1 MRINQ
6 IINEEVDS
14 KAEIYVDMDGVLADF
29 FGVWTKMVG
38 VKNWKEVKD
47 VDSALDMI
55 RTQKDFWINLPLT
68 PNASK
73 LLNSIKKVKG
83 NYTILSSPLPDDPN
97 SEPQKREWVKKMLSG
112 FSPKRVIITHNKSA
126 YAKQPDG
133 TPNVLIDDYG
143 DNINKWE
150 SAGGIGIQH
159 SDKNAD
165 ATVKRLEEGDFV
177 HAISRFMNRSIRPG
191 MYKRA
196 AAKFHEWLKDQA
208 PYRHSLGYYAM
219 EWGNQYKNMDWRN
232 LKQAYEV
239 MFGDDVLVENK
250 EPKLVKDKKLKNLKI
265 MNKPTKHEKRKNY
278 QQADE
283 NFADG
288 KNPERKGLSKRVGI
302 PQGATLAQLEKI
314 AKNSTGEKRRMAQ
327 WQLNMRRGKAKKKN
341 EN

>member
-1 MRINQ
+1 MRIEEV
-6 IINEEVDS
+6 INEAVDQ

-55 RTQKDFWINLPLT
+55 RNQKDFWINLPLT
-68 PNASK
+68 SNASK

-112 FSPKRVIITHNKSA
+112 FAPKRVIITHNKSA

-133 TPNVLIDDYG
+133 TPNILIDDYG
-143 DNINKWE
+143 DNIQKWE

-165 ATVKRLEEGDFV
+165 ATVSKLEEGDFV
-177 HAISRFMNRSIRPG
+177 TDISRFMNRAIRPG
-191 MYKRA
+191 FYEK
-196 AAKFHEWLKDQA
+196 AAKAFHEWLKGQG
-208 PYRHSLGYYAM
+208 PSYRHSLGYYAM
-219 EWGNQYKNMDWRN
+219 TWGNRYKGMDWRN

-239 MFGDDVLVENK
+239 MFGDDVLVESK
-250 EPKLVKDKKLKNLKI
+250 EPKLVKDKKLKNLKS
-265 MNKPTKHEKRKNY
+265 MDKPTKYERRKNY
-278 QQADE
+278 QNAEED
-283 NFADG
+283 
-288 KNPERKGLSKRVGI
+288 
-302 PQGATLAQLEKI
+302 
-314 AKNSTGEKRRMAQ
+314 
-327 WQLNMRRGKAKKKN
+327 KKDSNASLITTTKTK
-341 EN
+341 

>member
-1 MRINQ
+1 MKINQ
-6 IINEEVDS
+6 IINEAVDS

-55 RTQKDFWINLPLT
+55 RSQKDFWINLPLT

-112 FSPKRVIITHNKSA
+112 FAPKRVIITHNKSA

-143 DNINKWE
+143 DNIQKWE
-150 SAGGIGIQH
+150 NAGGIGIQH

-165 ATVKRLEEGDFV
+165 ATVSKLEEADFV
-177 HAISRFMNRSIRPG
+177 HAISRFMNRNIRPG
-191 MYKRA
+191 FYKRA
-196 AAKFHEWLKDQA
+196 AKKFHEWLKGQA

-219 EWGNQYKNMDWRN
+219 EWGHQYKHIDWRN

-239 MFGDDVLVENK
+239 MFGDDVLVEGK
-250 EPKLVKDKKLKNLKI
+250 EPKLVKDKKQKNLSS
-265 MNKPTKHEKRKNY
+265 MDKPTKYERRKNY
-278 QQADE
+278 TKADE
-283 NFADG
+283 
-288 KNPERKGLSKRVGI
+288 
-302 PQGATLAQLEKI
+302 
-314 AKNSTGEKRRMAQ
+314 GEEPKQ
-327 WQLNMRRGKAKKKN
+327 KKEKKK
-341 EN
+341 

>member
-1 MRINQ
+1 MRIEEV
-6 IINEEVDS
+6 INEAVDQ

-55 RTQKDFWINLPLT
+55 RAQKDFWINLPLT
-68 PNASK
+68 SNASK

-112 FSPKRVIITHNKSA
+112 FAPKRVIITHNKSA

-133 TPNVLIDDYG
+133 TPNILIDDYG
-143 DNINKWE
+143 DNIQKWE

-165 ATVKRLEEGDFV
+165 PTVSKLEEGDFV
-177 HAISRFMNRSIRPG
+177 TDISRFMNKAIRPG
-191 MYKRA
+191 FYEK
-196 AAKFHEWLKDQA
+196 AAKAFHEWLKGQG
-208 PYRHSLGYYAM
+208 PSYKHSLGYYAM
-219 EWGNQYKNMDWRN
+219 TWGNRYKNMDWRN

-239 MFGDDVLVENK
+239 MFGDDVLVESK
-250 EPKLVKDKKLKNLKI
+250 EPKLVKDKKQKNLRS
-265 MNKPTKHEKRKNY
+265 MNKPTKYERRKNY
-278 QQADE
+278 
-283 NFADG
+283 
-288 KNPERKGLSKRVGI
+288 
-302 PQGATLAQLEKI
+302 
-314 AKNSTGEKRRMAQ
+314 AKAEEDVKDN
-327 WQLNMRRGKAKKKN
+327 KKK
-341 EN
+341 END

>member
-1 MRINQ
+1 MRINE
-6 IINEEVDS
+6 IINEAVDQ

-55 RTQKDFWINLPLT
+55 RNQKDFWINLPLT
-68 PNASK
+68 SNATK

-97 SEPQKREWVKKMLSG
+97 SEPQKREWVKKMLSS

-133 TPNVLIDDYG
+133 TPNILIDDYG
-143 DNINKWE
+143 DNIRKWE

-165 ATVKRLEEGDFV
+165 ATVSKLEEGDFV
-177 HAISRFMNRSIRPG
+177 TDISRFMNKAIRPG
-191 MYKRA
+191 FYERA
-196 AAKFHEWLKDQA
+196 AKAFHEWLKDQG
-208 PYRHSLGYYAM
+208 PSYRHSLGYYAM
-219 EWGNQYKNMDWRN
+219 TWGNRYKGMDWRN

-239 MFGDDVLVENK
+239 MFGDDVLVESK
-250 EPKLVKDKKLKNLKI
+250 EPKLVKDKKQKNLKS
-265 MNKPTKHEKRKNY
+265 MNKPTRYERRKNY
-278 QQADE
+278 QNAEED
-283 NFADG
+283 
-288 KNPERKGLSKRVGI
+288 
-302 PQGATLAQLEKI
+302 
-314 AKNSTGEKRRMAQ
+314 
-327 WQLNMRRGKAKKKN
+327 KKDSNASLVTTTKTK
-341 EN
+341 

>member
-1 MRINQ
+1 MRIKEV
-6 IINEEVDS
+6 INEAVDQ

-55 RTQKDFWINLPLT
+55 RAQKDFWINLPLT
-68 PNASK
+68 SNASK

-112 FSPKRVIITHNKSA
+112 FAPKRVIITHNKSA

-133 TPNVLIDDYG
+133 TPNILIDDYG
-143 DNINKWE
+143 DNIQKWE

-165 ATVKRLEEGDFV
+165 ATVSKLEEGDFV
-177 HAISRFMNRSIRPG
+177 TDISRFMNRAIRPG
-191 MYKRA
+191 FYEK
-196 AAKFHEWLKDQA
+196 AAKAFHEWLKGQG
-208 PYRHSLGYYAM
+208 PSYRHSLGYYAM
-219 EWGNQYKNMDWRN
+219 TWGNRYKGMDWRN

-239 MFGDDVLVENK
+239 MFGDDVLVESK
-250 EPKLVKDKKLKNLKI
+250 EPKLVKDKKLKNLKS
-265 MNKPTKHEKRKNY
+265 MDKPTRYERRKNY
-278 QQADE
+278 
-283 NFADG
+283 
-288 KNPERKGLSKRVGI
+288 
-302 PQGATLAQLEKI
+302 
-314 AKNSTGEKRRMAQ
+314 AKAEEDVKDN
-327 WQLNMRRGKAKKKN
+327 KKK
-341 EN
+341 END

>member
-1 MRINQ
+1 MRINE
-6 IINEEVDS
+6 IINEAVDQ

-55 RTQKDFWINLPLT
+55 RAQKDFWINLPLT
-68 PNASK
+68 SNATK

-97 SEPQKREWVKKMLSG
+97 SEPQKREWVKKMLSS
-112 FSPKRVIITHNKSA
+112 FAPKRVIITHNKSA

-133 TPNVLIDDYG
+133 TPNILIDDYG
-143 DNINKWE
+143 DNIRKWE

-165 ATVKRLEEGDFV
+165 ATVSKLEESDFV
-177 HAISRFMNRSIRPG
+177 TNISRFMNRAIRPG
-191 MYKRA
+191 FYQRA
-196 AAKFHEWLKDQA
+196 AKAFHEWLKDQE

-219 EWGNQYKNMDWRN
+219 TWGNRYKGMDWRN

-239 MFGDDVLVENK
+239 MFGDDVLVESK
-250 EPKLVKDKKLKNLKI
+250 EPKLVKDKKQKNLKS
-265 MNKPTKHEKRKNY
+265 MNKPTRYERQKNY
-278 QQADE
+278 QNAEED
-283 NFADG
+283 
-288 KNPERKGLSKRVGI
+288 
-302 PQGATLAQLEKI
+302 
-314 AKNSTGEKRRMAQ
+314 
-327 WQLNMRRGKAKKKN
+327 KKDSNASLVTTTKTK
-341 EN
+341 